1 MNKEKLMDALG
12 HLEED
17 LLLETDEVRRKPGR
31 KLLRMRWAA
40 VAACLCL
47 ILLGVHYAGLNQP
60 GALSTNEP
68 LQPAISSLP
77 KPSTPEQYTAAGQS
91 DSFAGG
97 ATPGSSSQP
106 YFGNNPGLG
115 TIGSD
120 TWDYYIGAT
129 GAGGIT
135 IDPMTVDLQ
144 QHGGLAADMLAFFIY
159 EGRSYVEYC
168 RVTEKADTLLG
179 NYVATATGLIDEW
192 TEKDGYVELAG
203 SISGDFYTVRGYDSR
218 FILCMKEED
227 GENMALRLFVNN
239 NGITLSRGS
248 DLYTD
253 RLMLDGDYYCAQ
265 YEHHKSWNQGLGQV
279 KTLPEAARATMG
291 KFLWALNEG
300 QFSFVQDIPLE
311 EGESNVY
318 DAKELYHLY
327 LHKED
332 GMVVHL
338 RLFSGG
344 HVSFQGIWSV
354 CVQVEQNVFDELIQ
368 WLQEG

>member
-77 KPSTPEQYTAAGQS
+77 KPSTPEQYTAAGRS

-97 ATPGSSSQP
+97 EIPGSSP
-106 YFGNNPGLG
+106 KTYGNNPGLG
-115 TIGSD
+115 AIDHD
-120 TWDYYIGAT
+120 TWDYYFGAA

-265 YEHHKSWNQGLGQV
+265 YEHHKSWKQGLGQV
-279 KTLPEAARATMG
+279 KTLPETARATVAQ
-291 KFLWALNEG
+291 FLRALNEG
-300 QFSFVQDIPLE
+300 QFSFVRDIP
-311 EGESNVY
+311 GEDNV
-318 DAKELYHLY
+318 LYHLY
-327 LHKED
+327 LHKAD

-338 RLFSGG
+338 RLYSGG
-344 HVSFQGIWSV
+344 YVSFDGIWSV
-354 CVQVEQNVFDELIQ
+354 CVQVEQNKFDELMQ

>member
-31 KLLRMRWAA
+31 KLIRMRWAA
-40 VAACLCL
+40 MAACLCL
-47 ILLGVHYAGLNQP
+47 ILLGVHLSGLNRP
-60 GALSTNEP
+60 VAVGSNEP
-68 LQPAISSLP
+68 IHLAASQPLSL
-77 KPSTPEQYTAAGQS
+77 EQLPPPGDSDGDPRGTA
-91 DSFAGG
+91 F
-97 ATPGSSSQP
+97 GSASQP
-106 YFGNNPGLG
+106 YGGNSGLSTAG
-115 TIGSD
+115 V
-120 TWDYYIGAT
+120 YMGAA
-129 GAGGIT
+129 GAGSIT
-135 IDPMTVDLQ
+135 IDPMTVDLHQ
-144 QHGGLAADMLAFFIY
+144 NGGLAADMMAFFIY

-168 RVTEKADTLLG
+168 RVTNKADSLLG
-179 NYVATATGLIDEW
+179 DYVATAKGLIDEW
-192 TEKDGYVELAG
+192 TEEDGYVELAG
-203 SISGDFYTVRGYDSR
+203 SITGDFYTVRGYDHR

-227 GENMALRLFVNN
+227 GGKTALRLYVNN
-239 NGITLSRGS
+239 NGITLNRGS

-253 RLMLDGDYYCAQ
+253 RLKLNGNYYCAQ
-265 YEHHKSWNQGLGQV
+265 YETRKSWNQGLGQV

-291 KFLWALNEG
+291 KFLRALNEG

-344 HVSFQGIWSV
+344 YVSFQGIWSV